1 MKKKHKIKNENSL
14 KEISKRFIKFI
25 FNIKEEKIKLNYIS
39 KALNIN
45 IYLSEYNNN
54 IDEIIDKN
62 KNNENTINLI
72 DKET

>member
-1 MKKKHKIKNENSL
+1 MNKKHKIKNENSL

-45 IYLSEYNNN
+45 KWRIN
-54 IDEIIDKN
+54 DIIDNSQGK
-62 KNNENTINLI
+62 
-72 DKET
+72 